1 MVVQEKLCNCLHI
14 YNVTHYTIRLY
25 VLCNILITLCN
36 IYILNIYRV
45 GHGFCLYE
53 QDTSISEYVQA
64 ATHTG
69 NPAILCPSINGR
81 FWFPARL
88 DRVFNRRHSALCRG
102 LKTSENAAGGRKM
115 PFMDGHYL
123 EFITKDF
130 NAFLF
135 RHSKER
141 PLGVNSLQ

>member
-14 YNVTHYTIRLY
+14 YNVIHYTIRLY
-25 VLCNILITLCN
+25 VFCNILITLCN

-69 NPAILCPSINGR
+69 DPTI
-81 FWFPARL
+81 F
-88 DRVFNRRHSALCRG
+88 
-102 LKTSENAAGGRKM
+102 
-115 PFMDGHYL
+115 DGHYL